1 MPLTEHTPQS
11 SHARVPNSQ
20 LRYTQKN
27 GGVRRPQDR
36 AASAGH
42 FPRPKAKHDLAY
54 FIQTLS
60 VDPCRSVVDDAAPVG
75 DAASVDDAI
84 SFDARLL
91 RSPRGERE
99 MELAK
104 SLAIEKTEGRFELG
118 DAPAG
123 WASTPLASFREP
135 VFAIFHRAA
144 AFLGMRSVV
153 GEADGERSPPS
164 NDVIETARAMEGF
177 FHIMETTLLGCAS
190 RRASLM
196 AFARLSSFSVPCRG
210 RETQWRGALGG
221 DTPLR
226 TGCYTHTQAYMHMH
240 MHMHAG
246 HAHLPVVVLDLVG
259 FVEVLLR
266 AVEVRELELALG
278 DALVRV

>member
-1 MPLTEHTPQS
+1 M
-11 SHARVPNSQ
+11 
-20 LRYTQKN
+20 RYTQKN

-221 DTPLR
+221 HTPLR
-226 TGCYTHTQAYMHMH
+226 TGLLHT
-240 MHMHAG
+240 HAG
-246 HAHLPVVVLDLVG
+246 IHAHAHAHACG
-259 FVEVLLR
+259 AR
-266 AVEVRELELALG
+266 APAG
-278 DALVRV
+278 GGS

>member
-1 MPLTEHTPQS
+1 MHDGRCTHVFPS
-11 SHARVPNSQ
+11 PNSQ
-20 LRYTQKN
+20 LRHSKKSE
-27 GGVRRPQDR
+27 GVRRPQDR

-91 RSPRGERE
+91 RSERGERE
-99 MELAK
+99 MELAR

-123 WASTPLASFREP
+123 WASAPLASFREP

-210 RETQWRGALGG
+210 RETRWRGALGG

-226 TGCYTHTQAYMHMH
+226 TRRVATHT
-240 MHMHAG
+240 HADI
-246 HAHLPVVVLDLVG
+246 HAHAHACGAHAPAGGG
-259 FVEVLLR
+259 F
-266 AVEVRELELALG
+266 
-278 DALVRV
+278 